1 MASEAIWMTLAA
13 RQRLETELAEI
24 ERTERPDATRVSR
37 AVELRAL
44 LRNAVVDRKPDDGL
58 VEPGML
64 VTVRFESDDSVATF
78 LLGSRVL
85 SQLDPTVDTEVYS
98 PTSPLGAAIN
108 GRYVGDAVD
117 FAAPS
122 GTQQITVIAAA
133 PFS

>member
-1 MASEAIWMTLAA
+1 
-13 RQRLETELAEI
+13 
-24 ERTERPDATRVSR
+24 
-37 AVELRAL
+37 
-44 LRNAVVDRKPDDGL
+44 
-58 VEPGML
+58 ML